1 MQVFMKKFCIAGPVD
16 PEIHYCLPIRLDT
29 NKMKDLIDGRLY
41 FVLHAPR
48 QSGKTTAMMTLV
60 DMLKSEDKGEKKYNA
75 VYVNVEAAQ
84 AARGHYREG
93 VEWVVAVLMAAI
105 RQTFGPHEP
114 ALQYFAE
121 RQSLPEGMIRSE
133 LQDFLTF
140 WAERSDKP
148 IFLCIDEIDSLI
160 GDTLIAVLRQ
170 LRAGYA
176 MRPKH
181 FPQSI
186 CLVGV
191 RDVRDYRIWSDEN
204 QSSIVGGSAFNIKA
218 ESLVIAPFSLEEVKA
233 LYLQHTL
240 ATNQQITEEAIE
252 YAYEQ
257 TQGQPW
263 LVNALAYE
271 ACFRDVTDRSQAI
284 SKQVMQRAR
293 DQLIVRCDTHIDT
306 LVARLHEPRVC
317 RVIDAII
324 SGRKGTQDIPDDDL
338 QYTIDLGL
346 LAQRDHTFLIANPIY
361 KEILPR
367 AIVSR
372 TLSNTITQQ
381 LSSYQNPD
389 GSLNMEALLE
399 AFRQF
404 FRENSAI
411 WLDKF
416 DYKESG
422 PHLLMMAFLQRVI
435 NGGGSIC
442 REYALGTGRVDLLV
456 IFRKQRI
463 VIELKIGHHPKY
475 IQEGLQ
481 QTAKYMDTSNATT
494 GHLVIFDPSNTSW
507 DKKMY
512 RKTEEVQG
520 KKITIWGC

>member
-1 MQVFMKKFCIAGPVD
+1 MRFFNTAGPVKF
-16 PEIHYCLPIRLDT
+16 EIHYCLSMRLDISQIK
-29 NKMKDLIDGRLY
+29 NLIDQKSYFALY
-41 FVLHAPR
+41 APR
-48 QSGKTTAMMTLV
+48 QSGKTTAMSALV
-60 DMLKSEDKGEKKYNA
+60 DQLNREGKYKA
-75 VYVNVEAAQ
+75 LYVNVESAQ
-84 AARGHYREG
+84 AARGRYLEG
-93 VEWVVAVLMAAI
+93 IMLIVSCLKAAI
-105 RQTFGPHEP
+105 QLTFGPDDP
-114 ALQYFAE
+114 ALKFF
-121 RQSLPEGMIRSE
+121 EGKKLVASEATGDE
-133 LQDFLTF
+133 LQNFLAY
-140 WAERSDKP
+140 WAEHSEKP
-148 IFLCIDEIDSLI
+148 IFLCIDEIDALI

-176 MRPKH
+176 ERPKH
-181 FPQSI
+181 FPQSL

-204 QSSIVGGSAFNIKA
+204 QQSIIGGSAFNIKT
-218 ESLVIAPFSLEEVKA
+218 ESLVLPSFSLQEVRE
-233 LYLQHTL
+233 LYQQHTEE
-240 ATNQQITEEAIE
+240 TGQQITEDAIN
-252 YAYEQ
+252 YVFEQ

-263 LVNALAYE
+263 LVNAIAYE
-271 ACFRDVTDRSQAI
+271 ACFRDVTDRTKVIDAA
-284 SKQVMQRAR
+284 VMERAR
-293 DQLIVRCDTHIDT
+293 NQLIIRCDTHIDA
-306 LVARLHEPRVC
+306 LIARLHEPRVC
-317 RVIDAII
+317 RVIDAMI
-324 SGRKGTQDIPDDDL
+324 SGRGGTQDIPDDDL

-346 LAQRDHTFLIANPIY
+346 LVQRDNAFQIANPIY

-389 GSLNMEALLE
+389 GSLNMDALLE

-435 NGGGSIC
+435 NGGGKIN

-456 IFRKQRI
+456 IFREQRI

-475 IQEGLQ
+475 VQDGLQ

-507 DKKMY
+507 DEKMY
-512 RKTEEVQG
+512 RRVEEVQG